1 VFVFAI
7 SLYAIE
13 DELST
18 IDDTDRVARAIRRRR
33 EQLGLTIRGLAAKSG
48 VSPSMISDIERIAK
62 SPTVSTLSALAAA
75 LGVPTAALISDSTS
89 ESNRIHVVRAAER
102 LPVADRT
109 SGVTRESLGPA
120 IAGSKVEFLRCVVPP
135 RSLAGPFDP
144 HPRGTI
150 EHVHLASG
158 SIRMVVGSDSASLAA
173 GDTCSCFADLPHSF
187 DNRDGKKS
195 ALLYIVIESA

>member
-1 VFVFAI
+1 LTVDNLPVGHLI
-7 SLYAIE
+7 KIML
-13 DELST
+13 L
-18 IDDTDRVARAIRRRR
+18 RRFKRT
-33 EQLGLTIRGLAAKSG
+33 GAAKSG

-62 SPTVSTLSALAAA
+62 SPTVSALAAA
-75 LGVPTAALISDSTS
+75 LGVPTAALIGDSTS

-102 LPVADRT
+102 LPEADRT
-109 SGVTRESLGPA
+109 SGVTRESFGPA

-135 RSLAGPFDP
+135 RSFAGPFAP

-158 SIRMVVGSDSASLAA
+158 SILMVVGSDSASLAA
-173 GDTCSCFADLPHSF
+173 GDTCSCVADVPHSF

-195 ALLYIVIESA
+195 ALLYIVIECV